1 MLGVKLIKDK
11 KKLNKNN
18 IQDSVKFIEF
28 YKNMII
34 DDSDVPFKVKKLK
47 LFLLDV
53 ISERC

>member
-34 DDSDVPFKVKKLK
+34 DDSVVPFKVKKLK